1 MRRAGSR
8 GSGKCPILLRGVV
21 IFSCKIFN
29 INARVLGKSGL
40 GRHV

>member
-1 MRRAGSR
+1 MAGSM
-8 GSGKCPILLRGVV
+8 GTGMCPVLLRGVV

-29 INARVLGKSGL
+29 INAHVLGKSGL